1 MSAVKRKWLLQ
12 LKGIHNVCDL
22 CLGFWEVPRARL
34 LILQKKRLIVLDLP
48 LFLQEQQNV
57 QHMGDSADPFV
68 VMEVLL
74 LLENQEWYIW
84 SLKIDRRG
92 GPRLEIVCV
101 LEWCQSEAPKVEHCN
116 FELQLSENCKARLF
130 GKSLLLLVCLLPRP
144 ITHLVGT
151 CTHTS
156 LL

>member
-1 MSAVKRKWLLQ
+1 MWFV
-12 LKGIHNVCDL
+12 
-22 CLGFWEVPRARL
+22 LGFLRSA
-34 LILQKKRLIVLDLP
+34 QSKALDITKEKTDSFRFAT
-48 LFLQEQQNV
+48 FLQEQQNV

-84 SLKIDRRG
+84 SFKIDRRG

-144 ITHLVGT
+144 ITNLVGT
-151 CTHTS
+151 CTHIITLIMS
-156 LL
+156 CYGLWKKFPNNRER